1 MALSLSTII
10 LTSSTRNSLAT
21 SLLALIDA
29 GTGAVLELRDNAT
42 PGAGTLLASIPL
54 DTTASFTVSGA
65 VLTADVSPVP
75 SDTSADASGVP
86 LSWQLKT
93 QTGGT
98 VIAEGA
104 VSGGDTINS
113 GQPVNLTSFT
123 ITIGA

>member
-1 MALSLSTII
+1 MALSLSTVV

-29 GTGAVLELRDNAT
+29 GTQAVLELRDNGT
-42 PGAGTLLASIPL
+42 PGSGTLLASIPL
-54 DTTASFTVSGA
+54 DATASFTVSGA
-65 VLTADVSPVP
+65 VLTCDVSPVP
-75 SDTSADASGVP
+75 SDSSADATGVP

-98 VIAEGA
+98 VICEGA

>member
-1 MALSLSTII
+1 
-10 LTSSTRNSLAT
+10 
-21 SLLALIDA
+21 
-29 GTGAVLELRDNAT
+29 
-42 PGAGTLLASIPL
+42 
-54 DTTASFTVSGA
+54 
-65 VLTADVSPVP
+65 VLTPQVTPPP
-75 SDTSADASGVP
+75 SYTCAHASGVP